1 MSVSEKQT
9 TPKQTKWPT
18 PLLDR
23 LKACAKA
30 EAVPV
35 DHIIKLAAQAYVE
48 KSEARR
54 GAQP

>member
-1 MSVSEKQT
+1 MSVGI
-9 TPKQTKWPT
+9 PKQTKWPL

-23 LKACAKA
+23 LRECAKA

-35 DHIIKLAAQAYVE
+35 DHIIKVAAQAYVE

-54 GAQP
+54 GVQS